1 MKPPKRP
8 ELAPEESEL
17 AELGKRIAAEYNMH
31 RVADPIGNLGKFLAF
46 ALQDASTDH
55 VLYDSMVDAREHM
68 DDEDRYMYVQLV
80 PTTMDSRDAA
90 LLLRAQRKMYSAG
103 IRVSQMDG
111 RVMIPRLAREDQKA
125 QLRSVFLGTRPTNL
139 RW

>member
-1 MKPPKRP
+1 MTVKRP
-8 ELAPEESEL
+8 ELSPEETEL
-17 AELGKRIAAEYNMH
+17 ADLGKRIAAEYNMH

-55 VLYDSMVDAREHM
+55 VLYDSMKDARAHM
-68 DDEDRYMYVQLV
+68 IDEDRYMYVQLV
-80 PTTMDSRDAA
+80 PATMDSRDAA

-103 IRVSQMDG
+103 IRVSEMDG
-111 RVMIPRLAREDQKA
+111 RTMIPRISREDHTA
-125 QLRSVFLGTRPTNL
+125 QLRSIFRGTQPRNL